1 MGGDR
6 APHRRR
12 LRARPP
18 LLTSGC
24 HRSASVGKTV
34 SMDSVVELEYLDGG
48 IALVTLTNG
57 KVNALS
63 GAVVARIGEIA
74 AELTAAPPKV
84 VVVTGG
90 PKIFAAGA
98 DISEFG
104 GPDEATGITERI
116 HVALDALAAI
126 PRFVIAE
133 VSGYALGGGCE
144 LALACDYR
152 IASERAVFGQ
162 PEVLLGTIPGGGGT
176 QRLARAVGASRA
188 KEISIT
194 GRQVKAEEALRIGLA
209 DEIVPAEELR
219 DRTMALATE
228 VARGATI
235 AQALAKAA
243 IDRGLSMSLADGLMV
258 ERELFVESF
267 RTEDSQIGVRSFLE
281 NGPGKAEF
289 LGR

>member
-1 MGGDR
+1 
-6 APHRRR
+6 
-12 LRARPP
+12 
-18 LLTSGC
+18 
-24 HRSASVGKTV
+24 
-34 SMDSVVELEYLDGG
+34 MDTVVELEHLDGG

-74 AELTAAPPKV
+74 AELTATPPKV

-104 GPDEATGITERI
+104 GAEEAVGITERI

-176 QRLARAVGASRA
+176 QRLARHFPQFHNAEFPNHVGRCLTRHSD
-188 KEISIT
+188 IPLN
-194 GRQVKAEEALRIGLA
+194 G
-209 DEIVPAEELR
+209 
-219 DRTMALATE
+219 ALAVIFSVGGVVDE
-228 VARGATI
+228 VGHRLFPCPFLVVQPSIDDQTGCAPELHR
-235 AQALAKAA
+235 QAPE
-243 IDRGLSMSLADGLMV
+243 I
-258 ERELFVESF
+258 
-267 RTEDSQIGVRSFLE
+267 
-281 NGPGKAEF
+281 
-289 LGR
+289 